1 MKNENIDDQLLDLKE
16 VLCKIRISKSLLY
29 KKMKNDEF
37 PKPLK
42 IGIRSLWPLS
52 CVQEYVSELKRT
64 KVA

>member
-16 VLCKIRISKSLLY
+16 VLYKIRISKSLLY
-29 KKMKNDEF
+29 KMIKNDEF
-37 PKPLK
+37 PKPVK

-52 CVQEYVSELKRT
+52 CIQEYIAELKRT